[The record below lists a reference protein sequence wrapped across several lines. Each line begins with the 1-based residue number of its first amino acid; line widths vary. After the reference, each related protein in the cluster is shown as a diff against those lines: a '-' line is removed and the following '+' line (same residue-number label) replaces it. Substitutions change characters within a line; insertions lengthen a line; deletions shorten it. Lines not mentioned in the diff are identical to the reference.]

1 MNPAMTLKQ
10 LQAMKDEGR
19 KIACLTAYDA
29 TFARLFSQQGV
40 DMLLVG
46 DSLGMTIQGQ
56 ASTVGVSVDDM
67 IYHARAVRAGSPAA
81 WVIVDMPFLSY
92 ADLPT
97 AVDTARRLM
106 GEGQGNMVKLE
117 GAGPMVDIVQGLSER
132 GVPVC
137 AHLGLT
143 PQSVDKLGG
152 YRVQGRDEDAAT
164 RLLVDARTL
173 EAAGA
178 DLLVLECVPAEL
190 GRKVS
195 QLLEIPVIGIGAGP
209 DCDGQVLV
217 SQDMLG
223 LTSGKLPRFV
233 RNFMAGQGSVADAVA
248 AYVAAVR
255 EGRFPAADECY

>member
-1 MNPAMTLKQ
+1 MKEPINLDTLRR
-10 LQAMKDEGR
+10 MKAQGR
-19 KIACLTAYDA
+19 RIACLTAYDA
-29 TFARLFSQQGV
+29 TMARLFSEQGV
-40 DMLLVG
+40 DVLLVG

-56 ASTVGVSVDDM
+56 RSTLGVSVDDM
-67 IYHARAVRAGSPAA
+67 VYHARAVRAGSPEA
-81 WVIVDMPFLSY
+81 WLVVDMPFLSY

-97 AVDTARRLM
+97 ALETARRLM

-117 GAGPMVDIVQGLSER
+117 GAGPMVDIVQALSER

-152 YRVQGRDEDAAT
+152 YRVQARDEDEAT
-164 RLLVDARTL
+164 RLMVDARTL

-178 DLLVLECVPAEL
+178 DMLVLECVPAEL

-195 QLLEIPVIGIGAGP
+195 RLLQIPVIGIGAGP

-223 LTSGKLPRFV
+223 LTAGKLPRFV
-233 RNFMAGQGSVADAVA
+233 RNFMQGRGSVAEAVA
-248 AYVAAVR
+248 AYVGAVR
-255 EGRFPAADECY
+255 DGSFPAKEECY